1 MIEIRV
7 FPKGDGMV
15 LSAEGHAG
23 MAPRGQDIVC
33 AGVSALLFGFAAY
46 LESLTPCGE
55 ERTAH
60 LACVEGDGV
69 LRLSTHGL
77 GGEELRGW
85 AVVAA
90 GLRLIEE
97 AYPACVRLL
106 DGYSSARRHEHEME
120 VKSERYA

>member
-7 FPKGDGMV
+7 YPKGDGMV

-23 MAPRGQDIVC
+23 MAPRGRDIVC
-33 AGVSALLFGFAAY
+33 AGVSALLYGFAAY
-46 LESLTPCGE
+46 LESLAPRGTEDCP
-55 ERTAH
+55 H
-60 LACVEGDGV
+60 LECTEGDGI
-69 LRLSTHGL
+69 LRLVTHGL
-77 GGEELRGW
+77 GGAERQGW

-97 AYPACVRLL
+97 SYPACVRLW
-106 DGYSSARRHEHEME
+106 DGYSSAQRHEKE